1 MIQYIYIRDQVC
13 ASWLPSS
20 IIIKMKRI
28 YFRNKTNDW
37 IWWIRKSC
45 DFHFSPT
52 KSLLFQGEFT
62 VKLEISNVSQLDKG
76 SYKLVAKNEKGE
88 ATSQQ
93 VEITDIPEEKGDKP
107 QIIKHFRSLVSN

>member
-1 MIQYIYIRDQVC
+1 MLVTRKKHMV
-13 ASWLPSS
+13 S
-20 IIIKMKRI
+20 
-28 YFRNKTNDW
+28 FKT
-37 IWWIRKSC
+37 SC
-45 DFHFSPT
+45 SNT
-52 KSLLFQGEFT
+52 QKNSLFQGEFA

-107 QIIKHFRSLVSN
+107 QIIKHFRSLVRIINNNSFLSRLQSVAKFYIFLHVH